1 MSENR
6 ESERTGIVFVISGP
20 SGSGKGTVVD
30 LLRTLCPD
38 MGLSVSATTREK
50 RDYEQ
55 EGVNYYFKTREQ
67 FEKMIAGGE
76 LLEYAEYNGNLYGT
90 PKSELERVTG
100 EGHDLIL
107 EIEVKGAA
115 QVKEL
120 LGKRAV
126 CVMLIAPSG
135 EEQERRLRG
144 RGSDTEEEIAA
155 RVRRAR
161 EEIREAPR
169 YDYVVVNETGKV
181 QQCAETI
188 LGIMQSEHLRSDRMM
203 SYIRDYFEDDEL

>member
-67 FEKMIAGGE
+67 FEKMIAGGFSNTRSTT
-76 LLEYAEYNGNLYGT
+76 AIST
-90 PKSELERVTG
+90 
-100 EGHDLIL
+100 
-107 EIEVKGAA
+107 
-115 QVKEL
+115 
-120 LGKRAV
+120 
-126 CVMLIAPSG
+126 
-135 EEQERRLRG
+135 
-144 RGSDTEEEIAA
+144 A
-155 RVRRAR
+155 RRRASS
-161 EEIREAPR
+161 IA
-169 YDYVVVNETGKV
+169 
-181 QQCAETI
+181 
-188 LGIMQSEHLRSDRMM
+188 
-203 SYIRDYFEDDEL
+203 